1 MLRSNEPEAA
11 WAKAEVAWAQS
22 RSGDIHSKAPVGGT
36 AFEQGV
42 TERAP
47 GQAGRSQERR
57 GTGCRPEGTGPCN
70 GAWDEAPEETLAH
83 DTHPCPP
90 PQSRRGPA
98 APRAGPQG
106 SEERGRE
113 HGPERPPAPGM
124 SRKEEK
130 PVSVRR

>member
-11 WAKAEVAWAQS
+11 WAKAEVTWAQS

-57 GTGCRPEGTGPCN
+57 GTGCRN
-70 GAWDEAPEETLAH
+70 GAWDEAPEETLLT
-83 DTHPCPP
+83 THT
-90 PQSRRGPA
+90 PA
-98 APRAGPQG
+98 RLPEAGGAPRHLGLGRRPPRNGAGSMGQNGPQLQ
-106 SEERGRE
+106 ECQGR
-113 HGPERPPAPGM
+113 
-124 SRKEEK
+124 
-130 PVSVRR
+130 RRNP

>member
-11 WAKAEVAWAQS
+11 WAKAEVAWARS
-22 RSGDIHSKAPVGGT
+22 RSGDIRSKAPVGGT
-36 AFEQGV
+36 VFEQGV

-57 GTGCRPEGTGPCN
+57 GTGCRN
-70 GAWDEAPEETLAH
+70 GAWDEAPEETLLTTHTPAH
-83 DTHPCPP
+83 LPEA
-90 PQSRRGPA
+90 GG
-98 APRAGPQG
+98 APRHLGLGRRPPRNGAGSMGQNG
-106 SEERGRE
+106 
-113 HGPERPPAPGM
+113 PPAPGM

>member
-11 WAKAEVAWAQS
+11 WAKAEVAWARS

-70 GAWDEAPEETLAH
+70 GAWDEAPEETLLTTHTPAH
-83 DTHPCPP
+83 LPEA
-90 PQSRRGPA
+90 GG
-98 APRAGPQG
+98 APRHLGLGRRAPRNGAGSMGQNGPQLQ
-106 SEERGRE
+106 ECQGR
-113 HGPERPPAPGM
+113 
-124 SRKEEK
+124 
-130 PVSVRR
+130 RRNL

>member
-11 WAKAEVAWAQS
+11 WAKAEVAWVRS
-22 RSGDIHSKAPVGGT
+22 RSGDIRSKAPVGGT

-57 GTGCRPEGTGPCN
+57 GTGCRN
-70 GAWDEAPEETLAH
+70 GAWDEAPEETLLTTHTPAH
-83 DTHPCPP
+83 LPEA
-90 PQSRRGPA
+90 GG
-98 APRAGPQG
+98 APRHLGLGRRPPRNGAGSMGQNG
-106 SEERGRE
+106 
-113 HGPERPPAPGM
+113 PPAPGM

>member
-1 MLRSNEPEAA
+1 MRSNEPEAA
-11 WAKAEVAWAQS
+11 WAKAEVTWAQS
-22 RSGDIHSKAPVGGT
+22 RSGDIRSKAPVGGT

-57 GTGCRPEGTGPCN
+57 GTGCRN
-70 GAWDEAPEETLAH
+70 GAWDEAPEETLLTTHTPAH
-83 DTHPCPP
+83 LPEA
-90 PQSRRGPA
+90 GG
-98 APRAGPQG
+98 APRHLGLGRRPPRNGAGSMGQNG
-106 SEERGRE
+106 
-113 HGPERPPAPGM
+113 PPAPGM

>member
-1 MLRSNEPEAA
+1 MRSNEPEAA
-11 WAKAEVAWAQS
+11 WAKAEVAWAWS

-57 GTGCRPEGTGPCN
+57 GTGCRN

-90 PQSRRGPA
+90 PRSRRGPA

-113 HGPERPPAPGM
+113 HGPERPPG
-124 SRKEEK
+124 SRNVKEGGETRER
-130 PVSVRR
+130 PQIVSP

>member
-1 MLRSNEPEAA
+1 MRSNEPEAA
-11 WAKAEVAWAQS
+11 WAKAEVAWARS

-57 GTGCRPEGTGPCN
+57 GTGCRN
-70 GAWDEAPEETLAH
+70 GAWDEAPEETLLT
-83 DTHPCPP
+83 THT
-90 PQSRRGPA
+90 PA
-98 APRAGPQG
+98 RLPEAGGAPRHLGLGRRAPRNGAGSMGQNG
-106 SEERGRE
+106 
-113 HGPERPPAPGM
+113 PPAPGM

>member
-11 WAKAEVAWAQS
+11 WAKAEVAWARS

-57 GTGCRPEGTGPCN
+57 GTGCRN
-70 GAWDEAPEETLAH
+70 GAWDEAPEETLLT
-83 DTHPCPP
+83 THT
-90 PQSRRGPA
+90 PA
-98 APRAGPQG
+98 RLPEAGGAPRHLGLGRRAPRNGARSMGQNGPQLQ
-106 SEERGRE
+106 ECQGR
-113 HGPERPPAPGM
+113 
-124 SRKEEK
+124 
-130 PVSVRR
+130 RRNP